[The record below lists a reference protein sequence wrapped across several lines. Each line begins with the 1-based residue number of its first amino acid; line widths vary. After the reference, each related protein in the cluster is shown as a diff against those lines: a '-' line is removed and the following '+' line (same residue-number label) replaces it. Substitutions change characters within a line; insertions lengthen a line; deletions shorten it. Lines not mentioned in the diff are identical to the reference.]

1 MIPVALTIA
10 GSDPSGGAG
19 LQADLKTFQQHGVFG
34 TGVLTLLTVQ
44 NTRGVDGVLVLEPDF
59 VRRQVEA
66 VLSDLPPRAAKT
78 GALGSAA
85 VIGEVARLARNFSFP
100 LVVDPVMISKHGAPL
115 MGTDAVRILV
125 ERLFPLA
132 ALVTPN
138 LHEASEL
145 AGFPV
150 TDRKSMEKALP
161 IIAGMGPKTVLIK
174 GGRLE
179 QEGLDLLWSE
189 GTVTAYTAPHIET
202 PNTHGTGCVF
212 SAAIT
217 ARLARGENLAA
228 AVHGAKQFIAEAIRT
243 NPGLGTGRGPVN
255 FHAPVPA
262 VPEPRA

>member
-1 MIPVALTIA
+1 MIPIALTIA

-19 LQADLKTFQQHGVFG
+19 IQADLKTFQQHGVFG
-34 TGVLTLLTVQ
+34 TSALTLLTVQ
-44 NTRGVDGVLVLEPDF
+44 NTQGVDGVLILEPDF
-59 VRRQVEA
+59 VRRQLEA
-66 VLSDLPPRAAKT
+66 VVSDIPPHAAKT

-85 VIGEVARLARNFSFP
+85 VIEAVARLARDFTFP

-115 MGTDAVRILV
+115 ISLKAVRTLI

-132 ALVTPN
+132 TLVTPN
-138 LHEASEL
+138 LHEASQL
-145 AGFPV
+145 TGFPV
-150 TDRKSMEKALP
+150 MDRKSMEKAFP
-161 IIAGMGPKTVLIK
+161 VIAGMGPRNVLIK

-189 GTVTAYTAPHIET
+189 GTITPFTAPHIET

-217 ARLARGENLAA
+217 ARLALGENLPA
-228 AVHGAKQFIAEAIRT
+228 AVQGAKRFISEAIRT

-262 VPEPRA
+262 

>member
-1 MIPVALTIA
+1 
-10 GSDPSGGAG
+10 
-19 LQADLKTFQQHGVFG
+19 
-34 TGVLTLLTVQ
+34 
-44 NTRGVDGVLVLEPDF
+44 
-59 VRRQVEA
+59 
-66 VLSDLPPRAAKT
+66 
-78 GALGSAA
+78 ALGSAA

-212 SAAIT
+212 SAVIT